1 MTINKILER
10 LSVLDVK
17 KKRSQEENY
26 LELVFF
32 KKDINA
38 WERELKEIM
47 GQAKKPFR
55 VKPSAEHDKLAKPY
69 GGIRANQA
77 LYQKSFH
84 AYDVIAMIWPWGNGQ
99 NMTLKLAVMD
109 NAT

>member
-1 MTINKILER
+1 MTINEILEK

-55 VKPSAEHDKLAKPY
+55 VKPSAEHGKLAKPY